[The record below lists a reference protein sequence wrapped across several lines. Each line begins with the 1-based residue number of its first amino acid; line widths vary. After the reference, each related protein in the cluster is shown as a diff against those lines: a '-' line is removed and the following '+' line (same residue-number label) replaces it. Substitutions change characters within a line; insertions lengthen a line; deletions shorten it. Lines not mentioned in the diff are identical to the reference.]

1 MERGA
6 RPRVFVPVLFFV
18 ALSSSF
24 AQFGLITSLSD
35 VARHFGAVV
44 AGAQSFRSQVG
55 LSGSQVGLG
64 LGLVRAAS
72 LLALPV
78 TAWAD
83 HRGRRHLMGGSLLV
97 GLVMTAVAAGSPGY
111 WWFVVLFALARP
123 LLTTASA
130 LTQVLAVEMSSTDS
144 RVTHL
149 AVLAAGAGV
158 GAGLSALIHGLVRGP
173 QAFRWLFAV
182 ALAPAIVAPWV
193 TRRIA
198 EPPAA
203 VRPAAAR
210 LGVVPPA
217 LRPRLAVVVVLTFV
231 AAVVTGPANSY
242 AFVYGE
248 GVLHLG
254 AGTVAAI
261 VTTSGAAGLVGL
273 LFGRRW
279 SQTLGRRVTVA
290 IGMSTLAVAACATYA
305 GGPVLFAVGY
315 FIGIGGAGIVT
326 PASNALGT
334 EIFPHSFRATAV
346 GWAIVAAVIGAT
358 AGLVLFGSLADL
370 GLGSGTSVL
379 RLPALITFV
388 PLLPVLVLLRR
399 LPETR
404 GVELDAPGL
413 APL

>member
-6 RPRVFVPVLFFV
+6 RPRVFVPALFFV
-18 ALSSSF
+18 ALWSSF

-44 AGAQSFRSQVG
+44 AGAHDFRSQVG

-83 HRGRRHLMGGSLLV
+83 HRGRRHLMGLSLV
-97 GLVMTAVAAGSPGY
+97 GGLVMTALAAGSPDY

-130 LTQVLAVEMSSTDS
+130 LTQVLAVEMSSTS
-144 RVTHL
+144 ARVTHL

-182 ALAPAIVAPWV
+182 ALVPALAAPWV

-198 EPPAA
+198 EPSPA
-203 VRPAAAR
+203 VQPASAR
-210 LGVVPPA
+210 LGAVPPA
-217 LRPRLAVVVVLTFV
+217 LRPRLLIVVVLTFV
-231 AAVVTGPANSY
+231 AALITGPANGY

-273 LFGRRW
+273 LLGRRW
-279 SQTLGRRVTVA
+279 SQTLGRRGTVA
-290 IGMSTLAVAACATYA
+290 IGMSTLAMAACVTYA
-305 GGPVLFAVGY
+305 GGPALFAGGY
-315 FIGIGGAGIVT
+315 FIGIGAAGIVT

-334 EIFPHSFRATAV
+334 EIFPRSFRATAV
-346 GWAIVAAVIGAT
+346 GWAVVAAVIGAT
-358 AGLVLFGSLADL
+358 TGLVLFGSLADL
-370 GLGSGTSVL
+370 GLGAGASVL
-379 RLPALITFV
+379 RLPALITFL
-388 PLLPVLVLLRR
+388 PLLPALVLLGQ

-404 GVELDAPGL
+404 GVELDLPGVAPT
-413 APL
+413 